1 VPAQPPVE
9 TPPINATT
17 TTPTPTPTAVP
28 PATTTTPA
36 PTPAPD
42 ILGELAG
49 FFASPLNIVMILIG
63 VLAVVG
69 ILFLIV
75 RAVQSLH
82 AHPLG
87 KKLGSWLTSPGVD
100 AIIIGLD
107 PDTRECAL
115 LPAKRVGSLYVS
127 IEDGSIIVPVGGG
140 ESYTIRGSG
149 KPALIALVHHKHGVQ
164 HNPAAE
170 QIISL
175 SLTPIEGKEDIHG
188 IKDARRAL
196 LSYLQ
201 KESSM
206 ITGEIYISPKAK
218 LYISAKAPRVL
229 ELLRKEIA
237 YTTDAALVAVSSS
250 TRTFAEEGTRIQ
262 MLRERLEITKKAT
275 MIWLALIAIII
286 VAVAL
291 MILKFAGL
299 I

>member
-1 VPAQPPVE
+1 MSVQPPVE
-9 TPPINATT
+9 TPPILAT
-17 TTPTPTPTAVP
+17 PAPTPTAVP
-28 PATTTTPA
+28 TDTATT
-36 PTPAPD
+36 PTPVTAPD
-42 ILGELAG
+42 ILGELTD
-49 FFASPLNIVMILIG
+49 FFASPLNIVAILIG

-75 RAVQSLH
+75 RVIQSQH

-87 KKLGSWLTSPGVD
+87 KKLGTWLTSPSVD
-100 AIIIGLD
+100 AVIIGLD

-127 IEDGSIIVPVGGG
+127 VEDGSIVVPVGGG
-140 ESYTIRGSG
+140 ESYTIKESG
-149 KPALIALVHHKHGVQ
+149 KPALIALVHHRHGVQ
-164 HNPAAE
+164 TNPAAE

-188 IKDARRAL
+188 VKDTRRAV

-201 KESSM
+201 KESSA

-218 LYISAKAPRVL
+218 LYVSAKAPRVL

-250 TRTFAEEGTRIQ
+250 TRTFAEEGARIQ
-262 MLRERLEITKKAT
+262 ALRERLEIAKKTT
-275 MIWLALIAIII
+275 MIWFALVAVVI
-286 VAVAL
+286 VAIAL